1 MAMLSFM
8 SKRETKVTHICLTLS
23 REGLKGGVVKG
34 LGKGA
39 APQSYTFFIQLGF
52 FRPAA
57 FNISDENGSWK
68 NPELSKTSELG
79 YISSLQSKLLL
90 ALLEHFPLSMNG
102 G

>member
-1 MAMLSFM
+1 M

-23 REGLKGGVVKG
+23 REGLKGGVVVKG

-39 APQSYTFFIQLGF
+39 APQSYTFLYSLGF

-68 NPELSKTSELG
+68 NPELSKTSELV
-79 YISSLQSKLLL
+79 YISSLQKLLL
-90 ALLEHFPLSMNG
+90 ALLEHFPLSMNRG
-102 G
+102 